1 MHILRIA
8 DAPDNRTGGM
18 TRAMYGTGD
27 ILAQAGHQVDYWFS
41 DRFPSHNPTGLRR
54 FTFPLQVAA
63 LIRQSQRQGQTYDVV
78 EIHEPSAA
86 AYCFLRRFNKSLPP
100 VAIFSHGLE
109 ERGHQAELEYR
120 AQKGLPISAKKRF
133 SPLSVILQARYAARR
148 SDQVLCTN
156 SADLNYLAEAGVPE
170 NRLSLVH
177 NGVDESLLAA
187 GDFDPAD
194 QRSGLLFVGS
204 WLVRKGILDLIPAAS
219 AILRRH
225 SGLTLT
231 VAGSGAEAESVK
243 RDFPEDVRHQ
253 IAVIPSF
260 SGNQTL
266 IDLYRQHSIF
276 ILPSYF
282 EGQPLVMIEAA
293 AFGMAI
299 VTTNVC
305 GMSDFIEDGRNGLL
319 INPGDAA
326 ALEDRLETLII
337 DPVLAQRLGQE
348 ARKTAKK
355 HTWTQ
360 AAKHLLA
367 AYERAIDP
375 TRRRSS
381 EREAAAISPNQS

>member
-63 LIRQSQRQGQTYDVV
+63 RLRQSQRQGQTYDVV

-86 AYCFLRRFNKSLPP
+86 AYCFLRRLNKSLPP

-109 ERGHQAELEYR
+109 ERGHRAELDYR
-120 AQKGLPISAKKRF
+120 AQKGLPISLKKRF
-133 SPLSVILQARYAARR
+133 SPLSVILQAKYAARHC
-148 SDQVLCTN
+148 DQVLCTN
-156 SADLNYLAEAGVPE
+156 SADLAYLLEAGVPE
-170 NRLSLVH
+170 KRLSLVH

-187 GDFDPAD
+187 GNFLPGDK
-194 QRSGLLFVGS
+194 RSGLLFVGS
-204 WLVRKGILDLIPAAS
+204 WLVRKGILELIPAAS
-219 AILRRH
+219 AVLRRH
-225 SGLTLT
+225 PNLTLT
-231 VAGSGAEAESVK
+231 IAGSGMEAESVK
-243 RDFPEDVRHQ
+243 RDFPEDVRCH
-253 IAVIPSF
+253 INVIPGF
-260 SGNQTL
+260 SGNETL
-266 IDLYRQHSIF
+266 IELYRQHSIF
-276 ILPSYF
+276 LLPSYF

-305 GMSDFIEDGRNGLL
+305 GMSDFIQDEHNGLL
-319 INPGDAA
+319 INPGNAQ
-326 ALEDRLETLII
+326 ALEEHLEKLLS
-337 DPVLAQRLGQE
+337 DPKLALRLGKE
-348 ARKTAKK
+348 ARETAKG
-355 HTWTQ
+355 HMWTQ
-360 AAKHLLA
+360 AAKHLLT

-375 TRRRSS
+375 TFRRSP
-381 EREAAAISPNQS
+381 EREAATILPGQS